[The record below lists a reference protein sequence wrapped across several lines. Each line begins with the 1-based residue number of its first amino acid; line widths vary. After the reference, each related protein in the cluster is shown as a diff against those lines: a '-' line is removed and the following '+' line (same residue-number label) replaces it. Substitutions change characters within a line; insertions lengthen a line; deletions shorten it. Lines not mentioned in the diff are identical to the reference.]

1 MRTLKHV
8 LWLLATGFVVV
19 VVLQNF
25 DVLTHKEALRL
36 NLPLIEE
43 YQTEPVQLFLYFLG
57 FFFIGLLLS
66 YFHGL
71 GERFKARSLIKKH
84 LKTISNLE
92 EKVETLK
99 NLPVHHEN
107 TPSRET
113 EIPEPD

>member
-1 MRTLKHV
+1 MRTLKHM
-8 LWLLATGFVVV
+8 LWLLVAGFLVIVVV
-19 VVLQNF
+19 QNL

-71 GERFKARSLIKKH
+71 GERFRARSLIKKQ

-92 EKVETLK
+92 EEVETLK
-99 NLPVHHEN
+99 NLPVHHED
-107 TPSRET
+107 TPSQET
-113 EIPEPD
+113 EIPESD